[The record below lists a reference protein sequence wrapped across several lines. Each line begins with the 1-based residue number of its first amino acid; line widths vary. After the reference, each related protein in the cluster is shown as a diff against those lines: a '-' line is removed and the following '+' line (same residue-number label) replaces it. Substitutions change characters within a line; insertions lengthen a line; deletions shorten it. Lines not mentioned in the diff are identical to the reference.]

1 MFCLDEEYQDYRYE
15 RKGGEEKKEIVLRSP
30 SFYPFFEKEK

>member
-1 MFCLDEEYQDYRYE
+1 MFCLDEEYQDYQYE
-15 RKGGEEKKEIVLRSP
+15 RKGGGEEIVLRSP